1 MKRIL
6 ALVLCL
12 CLVLAGC
19 GGAAPAE
26 TTAASTTAITESPTE
41 AITELVTTAAT
52 EPEPEEPTLEEVV
65 VYDDGTFKLTA
76 KEIDFTDK
84 YSFKIKMLA
93 ENNSDQNVVFGSTY
107 FTVNGITTIGSM
119 YIKVA
124 AGKKANDYISLD
136 RNRLGNIGIDTIA
149 TVVVPDANIV
159 DTDTFKTITEYAFD
173 LKTSIADSYIQT
185 IDKSGQTVYSEGD
198 ITIKYRGVS
207 SDSLGKEQLDFYI
220 ENTGNQSVNV
230 MVKDSSLNGFTL
242 PGAMCARAFA
252 NSCLYD
258 QATFLTK
265 DMEANDITTIEN
277 VTIRLYACDSKTY
290 KTLWTTDEIE
300 LAREYSDDSEAEETA
315 AATGDSNTG
324 VTSKEPVLDND
335 NLLILIKGTMIKN
348 HSDVDVKLDGKTV
361 VATYTQQGIAQAI
374 PFITA
379 GNQEL
384 LKSWNGLAEATRKEC
399 ETGWDLVK
407 GCGYDYSFKI
417 ILLNDLDTSK
427 SLLECTDGEIT
438 YNVVE
443 AK

>member
-1 MKRIL
+1 MKRIF
-6 ALVLCL
+6 ALILCL
-12 CLVLAGC
+12 CMVLAGC

-26 TTAASTTAITESPTE
+26 TTEASTTAITEAPTE
-41 AITELVTTAAT
+41 ATTKPVTTAAT
-52 EPEPEEPTLEEVV
+52 EPKPEEPTLEEVV

-136 RNRLGNIGIDTIA
+136 RKRLGNIGIDTIA

-185 IDKSGQTVYSEGD
+185 VDKSGQTVYSEGD

-230 MVKDSSLNGFTL
+230 MVKDASLNGFTL
-242 PGAMCARAFA
+242 HGAMCARAFA

-277 VTIRLYACDSKTY
+277 VTIRLYACDSETY

-300 LAREYSDDSEAEETA
+300 LSRDYIEDSETKETA
-315 AATGDSNTG
+315 AAEDSNAET
-324 VTSKEPVLDND
+324 TSKKPVLDND

-407 GCGYDYSFKI
+407 GCGHDYSFKI

-438 YNVVE
+438 YNVVD